1 VPLADSASWP
11 VNLPRV
17 SRCTPAVAGAL
28 RISRAYRAEGPE
40 FMDARMSDAF

>member
-1 VPLADSASWP
+1 MVEVIHPLMGQSDG
-11 VNLPRV
+11 V
-17 SRCTPAVAGAL
+17 AVASAL